1 MVLVEK
7 LAQTQLE
14 AYNSSDLD
22 AFCACYH
29 ADVLVLD
36 DREETVRG
44 IEAFRARYAQMF
56 EKWQFGAAV
65 PSRIVSGSHC
75 VDYETWWRIDPESGQ
90 RSEGEVLVRYT
101 EKDGKIAVVQFL
113 K

>member
-1 MVLVEK
+1 MSMVED
-7 LAQTQLE
+7 LAQKQLE

-22 AFCACYH
+22 GFCACYH

-36 DREETVRG
+36 DLEETVRG
-44 IEAFRARYAQMF
+44 MKAFKARYTSLF
-56 EKWQFGAAV
+56 EKWEFGAAV
-65 PSRIVSGSHC
+65 PSRLVSGAHC
-75 VDYETWWRIDPESGQ
+75 VDYETWWRIDPESGE

-101 EKDGKIAVVQFL
+101 EKDGKIAIVQFL

>member
-1 MVLVEK
+1 MSIVAN

-29 ADVLVLD
+29 PDVLVMD
-36 DREETVRG
+36 DLKESIRG
-44 IEAFRARYAQMF
+44 IEAFRARYTQLF
-56 EKWQFGAAV
+56 EKWEFGAAV
-65 PSRIVSGSHC
+65 PSRLVSDCHC
-75 VDYETWWRIDPESGQ
+75 VDQETWWRIDPESAQ
-90 RSEGEVLVRYT
+90 RSEGEILVRYT
-101 EKDGKIAVVQFL
+101 EKDGKIAIVQFL

>member
-1 MVLVEK
+1 MTLVED
-7 LAQTQLE
+7 LAQKQLE
-14 AYNSSDLD
+14 AYNLSDLD

-29 ADVLVLD
+29 PDVVVLD
-36 DREETVRG
+36 DREETISG
-44 IEAFRARYAQMF
+44 MGAFRARYAPLF
-56 EKWQFGAAV
+56 EKWEFGAAV
-65 PSRIVSGSHC
+65 PSRLVSGIHC

-101 EKDGKIAVVQFL
+101 EKDGKLAVVQFL

>member
-1 MVLVEK
+1 MSLVEN

-29 ADVLVLD
+29 ADVQVFNDL
-36 DREETVRG
+36 EEMVPG
-44 IEAFRARYAQMF
+44 IEAFKARYSQLF

-65 PSRIVSGSHC
+65 PARLVSGSHC
-75 VDYETWWRIDPESGQ
+75 VDHETWWRIDPESQQ
-90 RSEGEVLVRYT
+90 RTEGEVLVRYT
-101 EKDGKIAVVQFL
+101 EKDGKIAIVQFL

>member
-1 MVLVEK
+1 MALVSD

-36 DREETVRG
+36 DLEETVVG
-44 IEAFRARYAQMF
+44 IEAFRERYASLF
-56 EKWQFGAAV
+56 EKWEFGAEV
-65 PSRIVSGSHC
+65 PSRLVSGAHC

-90 RSEGEVLVRYT
+90 RSEGDILVRYT
-101 EKDGKIAVVQFL
+101 EREGKIAVVQFL

>member
-7 LAQTQLE
+7 LAQRQLE

-22 AFCACYH
+22 AFCGCYH
-29 ADVLVLD
+29 TDVVVLD
-36 DREETVRG
+36 DRDETVQG
-44 IEAFRARYAQMF
+44 IEAFRARYVQMF
-56 EKWQFGAAV
+56 ENWQFGAAV
-65 PSRIVSGSHC
+65 TSRLVSGSHC

-90 RSEGEVLVRYT
+90 RTEGEVLVRYT

>member
-1 MVLVEK
+1 MALVEE
-7 LAQTQLE
+7 LAQNQLE
-14 AYNSSDLD
+14 AYNLSDLD
-22 AFCACYH
+22 AFCTCYH

-36 DREETVRG
+36 DLEETVRG
-44 IEAFRARYAQMF
+44 LKAFRTRYDALF

-65 PSRIVSGSHC
+65 PSRLISGSHC
-75 VDYETWWRIDPESGQ
+75 VDYETWWRIDPESGE

-101 EKDGKIAVVQFL
+101 EKEGKIAIVQFL